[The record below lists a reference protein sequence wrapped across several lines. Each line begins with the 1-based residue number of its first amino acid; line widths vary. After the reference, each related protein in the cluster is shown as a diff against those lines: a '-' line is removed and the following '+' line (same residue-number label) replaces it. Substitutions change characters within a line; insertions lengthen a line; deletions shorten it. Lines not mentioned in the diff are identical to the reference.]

1 MMRCSSD
8 LRRRVVKFIRE
19 GGGKREA
26 ALRFGVGEASVYRW
40 VAQED
45 ETAYKKPGPRNSRKL
60 NREDLGENVL
70 RHADWTMA
78 ERARY
83 FKVSV
88 FCIHYN
94 LNKLRV
100 SRKKN
105 DALHTARHYE
115 KKGISSSA

>member
-1 MMRCSSD
+1 MRCSSD
-8 LRRRVVKFIRE
+8 LRRRVVKFVRE

-26 ALRFGVGEASVYRW
+26 ALRFCVGEASVYRW

-45 ETAYKKPGPRNSRKL
+45 ETAYAKPGPRKARKL
-60 NREDLGENVL
+60 NRDDLSANVEK
-70 RHADWTMA
+70 HADWTMA
-78 ERARY
+78 ERARH

-94 LNKLRV
+94 LKKLHV

-105 DALHTARHYE
+105 DAVHTARHYE
-115 KKGISSSA
+115 KKGVLAPT

>member
-1 MMRCSSD
+1 MRCSSD
-8 LRRRVVKFIRE
+8 IRRRVVKFVRD

-40 VAQED
+40 MAQED
-45 ETAYKKPGPRNSRKL
+45 AEAYTKPGPRSSRKISL
-60 NREDLGENVL
+60 HDLSENVL
-70 RHADWTMA
+70 NHADWTIA

-94 LNKLRV
+94 LKKLRI

-105 DALHTARHYE
+105 DAVHATRHYE
-115 KKGISSSA
+115 KEGLSASS

>member
-1 MMRCSSD
+1 MRCSSD
-8 LRRRVVKFIRE
+8 LRARVVKFVKN

-45 ETAYKKPGPRNSRKL
+45 ATAYTKPGPRSARKL
-60 NREDLGENVL
+60 NRDDLNENVL
-70 RHADWTMA
+70 KHADWTMV
-78 ERARY
+78 ERARH

-94 LNKLRV
+94 LKKLSV

-105 DALHTARHYE
+105 DEVHATRHYE
-115 KKGISSSA
+115 KEGVSTPS